1 MKLFKKFLTFLC
13 VAITFPFLSRHE
25 KSLIVS
31 DLHRLSCIY
40 DYLKKKYLS
49 NFLNIFVLYPEF
61 RSVIYYRIRNRFRII
76 PSLIFKGQT
85 SCYISSPT
93 IGEGLSLIHGF
104 STIINCESMGK
115 NNIFF
120 QQVTIGWS
128 KEKKPI
134 IGDGCVFCCGCLVL
148 GGIKI
153 GNNVTVGAGAVVV
166 KDVPDNAI
174 IAGNPAKIIGYNEG
188 RTALQSLEIT
198 PTEF

>member
-1 MKLFKKFLTFLC
+1 MTY
-13 VAITFPFLSRHE
+13 PFLSRNE
-25 KSLIVS
+25 KSLILS

-40 DYLKKKYLS
+40 AYPKKNYLS
-49 NFLNIFVLYPEF
+49 NFLDIFVLYPEF
-61 RSVIYYRIRNRFRII
+61 RSTVYYRLRNRFRII
-76 PSLIFKGQT
+76 PSLFFKGQT
-85 SCYISSPT
+85 SCYITSPK
-93 IGEGLSLIHGF
+93 IGKGLSLIHGF

-115 NNIFF
+115 NNIVF

-128 KEKKPI
+128 RERKPT
-134 IGDGCVFCCGCLVL
+134 IGNGCVFCCGCLVL

-166 KDVPDNAI
+166 KDVPDNVI
-174 IAGNPAKIIGYNEG
+174 VAGNPAKIIGYNNG

>member
-1 MKLFKKFLTFLC
+1 
-13 VAITFPFLSRHE
+13 
-25 KSLIVS
+25 
-31 DLHRLSCIY
+31 
-40 DYLKKKYLS
+40 
-49 NFLNIFVLYPEF
+49 
-61 RSVIYYRIRNRFRII
+61 
-76 PSLIFKGQT
+76 
-85 SCYISSPT
+85 
-93 IGEGLSLIHGF
+93 
-104 STIINCESMGK
+104 MGK
-115 NNIFF
+115 NNIVF

-153 GNNVTVGAGAVVV
+153 GNNVTIGAGAVVV
-166 KDVPDNAI
+166 KDVPDNVI

>member
-1 MKLFKKFLTFLC
+1 MKLIKKIIAFLC
-13 VAITFPFLSRHE
+13 LAFTYPFLSRNE
-25 KSLIVS
+25 KKYIIS

-40 DYLKKKYLS
+40 EYPKDKYLS
-49 NFLNIFVLYPEF
+49 NFLDIFVLYPEF
-61 RSVIYYRIRNRFRII
+61 RSVVYYRIRNRLRII
-76 PSLIFKGQT
+76 PSLFFKGQ
-85 SCYISSPT
+85 SACYIGTPK
-93 IGEGLSLIHGF
+93 IGEGLTLIHGF

-115 NNIFF
+115 NNIIF

-134 IGDGCVFCCGCLVL
+134 IGEGCVFCCGCLVL
-148 GGIKI
+148 GGVNI

-166 KDVPDNAI
+166 KDVPENAI
-174 IAGNPAKIIGYNEG
+174 VVGNPAKIIGYNNG